1 MGGEREVEERGGGF
15 RSVLL
20 VTAQKLH
27 PKGDPLMPF
36 PRQDAHVSA
45 VERRLKEVLL
55 VNVVVTV
62 ARKDLERKT

>member
-1 MGGEREVEERGGGF
+1 M
-15 RSVLL
+15 LL

-27 PKGDPLMPF
+27 TKGDPLVPF

-45 VERRLKEVLL
+45 VERRLEDVLL

-62 ARKDLERKT
+62 TRKDLVFACGFIF